1 MGIAA
6 GGIDFIHF
14 SATTTATQ
22 EDDLEK
28 NTHERREFLSIN
40 YRHLDAEAEMKRMFG
55 SRVVNKESRT
65 AGRVLKRSK
74 MTTPKVDW
82 PPYKKQGLSMEL
94 LKTTS
99 NQISY
104 FAFHHDEEYQDAQL
118 EFLNGVA
125 MHDPNALMALL
136 ARHPYHIDCLLQVS
150 EMAKQSGDWSVAG
163 DFVERALY
171 ACERAFHP
179 HFTFS
184 SGTARLSYQ
193 RSENRSFF
201 LAIFRHVQFLA
212 RRGCWRTAFEFNKLL
227 FRYVF
232 DHVHVRMDANNSTTV

>member
-1 MGIAA
+1 MTLTP
-6 GGIDFIHF
+6 FHF
-14 SATTTATQ
+14 SSTAAAATA
-22 EDDLEK
+22 DDNLEK
-28 NTHERREFLSIN
+28 NTHERREFLSVN

-104 FAFHHDEEYQDAQL
+104 FAFQHDDEYQDAQL

-201 LAIFRHVQFLA
+201 LAIFRHIQFLA

-227 FRYVF
+227 FRY
-232 DHVHVRMDANNSTTV
+232 MGG